1 MFPKG
6 TLKAALVTHW
16 IHMFRTQDHEMVPK
30 HEVLTPKEKK
40 EVLETLGVSKEQLPL
55 IRESDPV
62 AKEMEVKPGDVIRIV
77 RKSQTA
83 GQTVY
88 YRYVVRG

>member
-1 MFPKG
+1 MF
-6 TLKAALVTHW
+6 KA
-16 IHMFRTQDHEMVPK
+16 QEHEMVPK

-40 EVLETLGVSKEQLPL
+40 EVLDTLGIDKEKLPL
-55 IRESDPV
+55 VRETDPV
-62 AKEMEVKPGDVIRIV
+62 AKEIAAKPGDVLRIV

-88 YRYVVRG
+88 YRLVSRG